1 MRMSGAQGGDEDRLD
16 GVHPV
21 LGLVEDDRVR

>member
-1 MRMSGAQGGDEDRLD
+1 MGLGSLDEGPVGQAVL

-21 LGLVEDDRVR
+21 LGLVEDR